1 MIIWIIAQ
9 KEFLQNLK
17 TLKFSLFLI
26 FSVLLVLLSVF
37 ISIRNY
43 ESRLTEHLNIED
55 YQKEKKDEEKINRKP
70 EVLSILARGANR
82 RIGNSIP
89 IQFYINALFKASS
102 YIGHFSQRMRFM
114 SEFSDIDFA
123 FIVQVIFSLLAIIL
137 VYDTI
142 SGERAHGQLR
152 LILSNSVPRANLLIG
167 KFIGNALCLLLPFG
181 SCFVLGLLVI
191 QLSPSV
197 QLTNEDW
204 ARIAIMF
211 GISALYLLAFL
222 NLGTLVSCKTHTP
235 ALSLLILLSLWIWLI
250 VVHPKLSVFA
260 AEKFAPVE
268 SEARMGQQLR
278 QVYEDYQQ
286 KSQKDQKETGG
297 RYGLLLFIQEAKE
310 NKKLYDK
317 FLNQF
322 AQQARVADWVSKAS
336 PVGCYDSAMTAVAK
350 TDVASH
356 DRWLNSVRSFWSVYA
371 AFHEARQQKKL
382 EGKKQEADEMKKN
395 PPQFVMTSESISE
408 SLYRAMPGIA
418 MLIFF
423 NIIFFMLSYLFFLRY
438 EV

>member
-1 MIIWIIAQ
+1 MIWIIAQ

-17 TLKFSLFLI
+17 TLRFSLFLI
-26 FSVLLVLLSVF
+26 FSVILVLLSTF

-43 ESRLTEHLNIED
+43 ESRLTEHLNVED
-55 YQKEKKDEEKINRKP
+55 YQRERKREGKINRKP
-70 EVLSILARGANR
+70 EVLSILARGADR
-82 RIGNSIP
+82 RMGNSIP
-89 IQFYINALFKASS
+89 INEANAPFKASS
-102 YIGHFSQRMRFM
+102 HIGHFSQRMRFM

-152 LILSNSVPRANLLIG
+152 LILSNSVPRANLLVG

-181 SCFVLGLLVI
+181 SCFVLGLLVV
-191 QLSPSV
+191 QLSPNV
-197 QLTNEDW
+197 QFTNGDW

-211 GISALYLLAFL
+211 AISALYLLAFL
-222 NLGTLVSCKTHTP
+222 NLGTLVSCKTRMP

-250 VVHPKLSVFA
+250 VVHPKFSVFA
-260 AEKFAPVE
+260 AQKFAPVE
-268 SEARMGQQLR
+268 SEARMEQQLG

-286 KSQKDQKETGG
+286 KREKETRG
-297 RYGLLLFIQEAKE
+297 RYGLLLLMQKAKE
-310 NKKLYDK
+310 QKKLYDN

-322 AQQARVADWVSKAS
+322 AQQARVADFLSKAS

-350 TDVASH
+350 TDLASH
-356 DRWLNSVRSFWSVYA
+356 DRWLNSVRSFWSVYST
-371 AFHEARQQKKL
+371 FYEVRQKKRIA
-382 EGKKQEADEMKKN
+382 GKEQEANEMKI
-395 PPQFVMTSESISE
+395 PPQFVMTTESLSE
-408 SLYRAMPGIA
+408 SLHRAMPGIA

-423 NIIFFMLSYLFFLRY
+423 NIMFFMLSYLFFLRY

>member
-1 MIIWIIAQ
+1 MIWILAQ

-26 FSVLLVLLSVF
+26 FSVILVLLSTF

-43 ESRLTEHLNIED
+43 ESRLTEHLNVEEYQQERKRED
-55 YQKEKKDEEKINRKP
+55 KINRKP
-70 EVLSILARGANR
+70 GVLSILARGADR
-82 RIGNSIP
+82 RMGNSIP
-89 IQFYINALFKASS
+89 IHYINAPFKASS
-102 YIGHFSQRMRFM
+102 HIGHFSQRMRFM

-152 LILSNSVPRANLLIG
+152 LILSNSVPRANMLIG
-167 KFIGNALCLLLPFG
+167 KFIGNSLCLLLPFG
-181 SCFVLGLLVI
+181 SCFVLGLLIV
-191 QLSPSV
+191 QLSPNV

-204 ARIAIMF
+204 ARVAIMF
-211 GISALYLLAFL
+211 VISALYLLAFL
-222 NLGTLVSCKTHTP
+222 NLGTLVSCKTRMP

-260 AEKFAPVE
+260 AQKFAPVT

-278 QVYEDYQQ
+278 QAYEDYLQ
-286 KSQKDQKETGG
+286 KREKDQKETQG
-297 RYGLLLFIQEAKE
+297 RYGLLLLIQKAKDY
-310 NKKLYDK
+310 KKLYDN

-322 AQQARVADWVSKAS
+322 AQQARVANWISKAS
-336 PVGCYDSAMTAVAK
+336 PAGCYDSAMTAVAK

-356 DRWLNSVRSFWSVYA
+356 DRWLNSVRSFWSVYS
-371 AFHEARQQKKL
+371 AFHEARQKKRID
-382 EGKKQEADEMKKN
+382 GKKQEADEMMKN
-395 PPQFVMTSESISE
+395 QPQFVMTAESFSE
-408 SLYRAMPGIA
+408 SLHRAMPGIA
-418 MLIFF
+418 LLIFF
-423 NIIFFMLSYLFFLRY
+423 NIMFSMLSYLFFLKY